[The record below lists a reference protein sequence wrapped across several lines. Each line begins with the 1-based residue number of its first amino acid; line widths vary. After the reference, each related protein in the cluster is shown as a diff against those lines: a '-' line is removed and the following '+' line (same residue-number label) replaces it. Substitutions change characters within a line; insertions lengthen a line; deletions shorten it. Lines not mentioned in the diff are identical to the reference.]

1 MTSDRFLP
9 VAVEAGREAGAYL
22 RERFGQPHDVR
33 FKGTVDLVT
42 EADKGAETLIAARLR
57 AAFPDHR
64 LLGEEG
70 ARGADA
76 GRGGGEASPYGWLVD
91 PLDGTTNYAHG
102 LPHFAVSI
110 ALEHAGSPLV
120 GVVYDPIR
128 DELFAAARGKGAT
141 RNGDPIRVSTTDGL
155 VRALL
160 ATGFS
165 YDLAERD
172 LQAAAW
178 RLFLPRVQAI
188 RQTGSA
194 ALNLCYVAAGRLDG
208 YWERPLSPWDMAAGA
223 LIVAEAGGR
232 VSDFADGPFRPYGA
246 EVVASNGPLHP
257 ELLAVLAR

>member
-1 MTSDRFLP
+1 M
-9 VAVEAGREAGAYL
+9 
-22 RERFGQPHDVR
+22 
-33 FKGTVDLVT
+33 
-42 EADKGAETLIAARLR
+42 
-57 AAFPDHR
+57 
-64 LLGEEG
+64 
-70 ARGADA
+70 
-76 GRGGGEASPYGWLVD
+76 
-91 PLDGTTNYAHG
+91 
-102 LPHFAVSI
+102 
-110 ALEHAGSPLV
+110 
-120 GVVYDPIR
+120 VYDPIR

-165 YDLAERD
+165 YDLAERV

-194 ALNLCYVAAGRLDG
+194 ALNPCYVAAGRLDG